1 VHPTPITIAFL
12 IFSESQSES
21 QMLENQGMAD
31 DHPDLGEQ
39 ALSKVA
45 EVGITSQLD
54 EVEDLNVE
62 IRTDPIKLIQ
72 GQVDS
77 VDITGKGLVMKQDL
91 RIETLEVSTE
101 PVAINP
107 LSAIL
112 GNIELTRPTTAAAQ
126 IVLTEADLNRAFGS
140 DFIQAKLQGLEMQ
153 MDGEPTTVDVQKT
166 VIRLPG
172 ENKFE
177 IASQFVLRGQ
187 DEIKK
192 FSATAVPKI
201 QEDGHRIILEIL
213 SAEGQ
218 GLTAKLAVAIL
229 EQLTALLDL
238 RNFDMPGLSLQLS
251 QMDVDSGR
259 LVIQATTQIE
269 QIPS

>member
-1 VHPTPITIAFL
+1 
-12 IFSESQSES
+12 
-21 QMLENQGMAD
+21 MAD

-39 ALSKVA
+39 ALSKVV

-54 EVEDLNVE
+54 EVEDLNVD
-62 IRTDPIKLIQ
+62 IRTDPVKLVQ

-77 VDITGKGLVMKQDL
+77 VDITGQGLVMKQDL
-91 RIETLEVSTE
+91 RIETLEVSTD

-112 GNIELTRPTTAAAQ
+112 GNIELTRPTTATAQ
-126 IVLTEADLNRAFGS
+126 IVLTEADLDRAFSS

-153 MDGEPTTVDVQKT
+153 IDGKPTTVDVQKT
-166 VIRLPG
+166 VIHLPG
-172 ENKFE
+172 HNKFE
-177 IASQFVLRGQ
+177 IASQFGLRGQ

-192 FSATAVPKI
+192 FSVTTVPKI
-201 QEDGHRIILEIL
+201 QEDGHRIVLEIL

-229 EQLTALLDL
+229 DQLTALLDM
-238 RNFDMPGLSLQLS
+238 RNFDLSGMSLQL
-251 QMDVDSGR
+251 QQLEAEQGR

-269 QIPS
+269 KIPS

>member
-1 VHPTPITIAFL
+1 
-12 IFSESQSES
+12 
-21 QMLENQGMAD
+21 MAGD
-31 DHPDLGEQ
+31 QPDLGEQ

-45 EVGITSQLD
+45 EVGIASQLD

-62 IRTDPIKLIQ
+62 IRTDPIKLVQ

-77 VDITGKGLVMKQDL
+77 VDITGQGLVMKQDL
-91 RIETLEVSTE
+91 RIETLEVSTD

-126 IVLTEADLNRAFGS
+126 IVLTETDLNRAFSS
-140 DFIQAKLQGLEMQ
+140 DFIQAKLQGLAMQ
-153 MDGEPTTVDVQKT
+153 IDGKPTTVDVHKT
-166 VIRLPG
+166 AIRLPG
-172 ENKFE
+172 DNQFE
-177 IASQFVLRGQ
+177 IAAQFGLRGQ

-201 QEDGHRIILEIL
+201 QEDGHRIVLEIL

-238 RNFDMPGLSLQLS
+238 RNFDLPGMSLQL
-251 QMDVDSGR
+251 QQLEAEQGR

-269 QIPS
+269 KIPS